1 MINFF
6 LKSMDEINL
15 DGLINIKFLKILETN
30 IKNNIK
36 TEKNKIK
43 IIQKILTDYEP
54 ELKNIERN
62 ITVILKDHNRHNRM
76 VCEKCGNKFYNKE
89 LFNKHKKTNCKYK
102 KDALDYDRNL
112 SKYLNSKNSIN
123 MDIHYKQ
130 QDINRI
136 EQQIKSCNQTL
147 INVSEL
153 IKQLSK
159 ICNKCNKDNEHP
171 VTGVKC
177 DYNHIICD
185 NCFDNSKCPICV
197 QQSCLI
203 CMNELLELET
213 ITCTKKH
220 SICYECITKIN
231 QIYTEC
237 PFCNSNF
244 N

>member
-1 MINFF
+1 
-6 LKSMDEINL
+6 MDEINL
-15 DGLINIKFLKILETN
+15 EGVINIKFLKILETD
-30 IKNNIK
+30 IKNSIK
-36 TEKNKIK
+36 TDKNKIK

-89 LFNKHKKTNCKYK
+89 LFNKHNKTNCKYK
-102 KDALDYDRNL
+102 KNALDYDRTL
-112 SKYLNSKNSIN
+112 AKYLYGRDSIN
-123 MDIHYKQ
+123 RDIKYKQ

-136 EQQIKSCNQTL
+136 DQKIKRCNQTL

-159 ICNKCNKDNEHP
+159 ICNKCNKDNEP
-171 VTGVKC
+171 LVKSIKC
-177 DYNHIICD
+177 DYNHILCD
-185 NCFDNSKCPICV
+185 GCLDTSKCPICV
-197 QQSCLI
+197 QQLCLI
-203 CMNELLELET
+203 CMNKLET
-213 ITCTKKH
+213 ISCTKKH
-220 SICYECITKIN
+220 SICYECLTKIN

-237 PFCNSNF
+237 PFCNSNY